1 MTHEAAYRVLSY
13 EFRVVTDV
21 LEMGRYVKRILA
33 PFAVDEPKDGA
44 RSGPAAVLYELEW
57 DPTDSSTPYRLSCDG
72 DWLIGREQP
81 APTLDYL
88 FWHVNLQ
95 TIAHAR
101 DVVLVHAGAVEA
113 PDGRGV
119 ILPGASGSG
128 KTTLVAGL
136 VRAGYGYLS
145 DEAAVIDPTDLRLH
159 PLPKALTVKKDGR
172 DLLAPLR
179 PSEEDVGFSEGR
191 WHLHLTDAAQTSPVG
206 ACDIGLVIFPQYV
219 PGAAT
224 ELRPIDPVEVCLRLA
239 KNAMNLR
246 GRADLV
252 LPVLGRL
259 SEATAGFELIA
270 GDLDAAVAAVMTT
283 AAGRPV
289 EPGPGD
295 PLPGTTRNRAGQ

>member
-1 MTHEAAYRVLSY
+1 M
-13 EFRVVTDV
+13 TDV
-21 LEMGRYVKRILA
+21 PEIGRYVKRILA

-44 RSGPAAVLYELEW
+44 KPGPAAVLYELEW
-57 DPTDSSTPYRLSCDG
+57 DPTDPSTPYRLWCDG

-95 TIAHAR
+95 TIAQAR
-101 DVVLVHAGAVEA
+101 DVILVHAGAVQA
-113 PDGRGV
+113 PNGRGV
-119 ILPGASGSG
+119 ILPAASGSG

-172 DLLAPLR
+172 DLHAPLK
-179 PSEEDVGFSEGR
+179 PSEEDLEFVEGR
-191 WHLHLTDAAQTSPVG
+191 WHLHLSDDAERSPVG
-206 ACDIGLVIFPQYV
+206 ACDVGMVIFPQYV

-224 ELRPIDPVEVCLRLA
+224 ELRAIEPVEVCLRLA

-270 GDLDAAVAAVMTT
+270 GDLDAAVAAVMAT
-283 AAGRPV
+283 AAGRPG
-289 EPGPGD
+289 EPGQSD
-295 PLPGTTRNRAGQ
+295 PPRDTTRNRAGA

>member
-21 LEMGRYVKRILA
+21 PEMGRYVKRILA
-33 PFAVDEPKDGA
+33 PFVVDEATDGA
-44 RSGPAAVLYELEW
+44 KLGPEVVLYELGW
-57 DPTDSSTPYRLSCDG
+57 DPTDSSTPYRLTCDG

-81 APTLDYL
+81 GPTLDYL

-113 PDGRGV
+113 PNGRGV
-119 ILPGASGSG
+119 ILPAASGSG

-136 VRAGYGYLS
+136 VRAGCGYLS

-159 PLPKALTVKKDGR
+159 PLPKALTVKKGGR

-179 PSEEDVGFSEGR
+179 PSEEDLGFVEGR
-191 WHLHLTDAAQTSPVG
+191 WHLHLSDDAERSPVG
-206 ACDIGLVIFPQYV
+206 ACDVDMVIFPQYV
-219 PGAAT
+219 PSAAT
-224 ELRPIDPVEVCLRLA
+224 ELRSVDPVEVCLRLA

-246 GRADLV
+246 GRANLV

-270 GDLDAAVAAVMTT
+270 GDLDAAVAAVMATV
-283 AAGRPV
+283 AGRSA

-295 PLPGTTRNRAGQ
+295 PLRATRRKRAGA